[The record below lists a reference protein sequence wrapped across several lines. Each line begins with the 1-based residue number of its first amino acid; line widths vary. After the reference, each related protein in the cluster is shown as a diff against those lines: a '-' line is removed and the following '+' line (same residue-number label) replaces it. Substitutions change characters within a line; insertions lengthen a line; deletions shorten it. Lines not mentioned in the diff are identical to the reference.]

1 MRESC
6 TIRNMKT
13 KQTLEVELKDG
24 GNFKVFVNGLHLA
37 NLVQT
42 PTTTEA
48 GTVNMWHV
56 MSLTA
61 GRKNGRGRY
70 EQPEDAI
77 KAYYGRKAS
86 VKQ

>member
-1 MRESC
+1 
-6 TIRNMKT
+6 MKT

-24 GNFKVFVNGLHLA
+24 GSFKVLVNGLHLA

-48 GTVNMWHV
+48 GIMNMWHV

-61 GRKNGRGRY
+61 SRKNGRGRY

-77 KAYYGRKAS
+77 KAYYGRKAT

>member
-1 MRESC
+1 
-6 TIRNMKT
+6 MKT
-13 KQTLEVELKDG
+13 KRTLEVELKDG

-48 GTVNMWHV
+48 GTVSMWHV
-56 MSLTA
+56 ISLTSS
-61 GRKNGRGRY
+61 RKNGRNRY
-70 EQPEDAI
+70 ETPEAAI
-77 KAYYGRKAS
+77 KAYYGRKAT